1 MNPLESY
8 LTQLHGI
15 YETGA
20 GVAETSYY
28 PALSNLFSEI
38 GKGLKPKVRC
48 VMPIADRGA
57 GLPDGGFFAATQF
70 QKAADAKPRPGAM
83 PERGVVEAKGPAED
97 VGRVAKSEQ
106 GFAKCAGN
114 HCGRRN

>member
-57 GLPDGGFFAATQF
+57 GLPDGGFFAAKFCLSVSPARVLALT
-70 QKAADAKPRPGAM
+70 AA
-83 PERGVVEAKGPAED
+83 
-97 VGRVAKSEQ
+97 
-106 GFAKCAGN
+106 
-114 HCGRRN
+114 

>member
-20 GVAETSYY
+20 AVAETSYY

-57 GLPDGGFFAATQF
+57 GLPGGGFFAATQF
-70 QKAADAKPRPGAM
+70 QKATDARPRPGAM
-83 PERGVVEAKGPAED
+83 PERGVVEVKGPAED
-97 VGRVAKSEQ
+97 VRRVAKSEQ